1 MSSNI
6 RTTNSHN
13 NETGEEIESS
23 EYDKYININCE
34 QHGTLIKICVV
45 LATTLIIATISG
57 LFLITHIPLNPP
69 DTKHTFSSNTHR
81 TSGFS
86 GKNVSNKT
94 SGLIET
100 PSIENYKN
108 FLDESD
114 CCKFLYVEN
123 IRGDF
128 SFQGSIQGI
137 YRLKS
142 KFNGRELYKG
152 DRFDSNIAWTKGS
165 WAIGANPNT
174 RENWI
179 LFTSVCSAFCIEECS
194 SKDWKGL
201 DINLYCYRNLS
212 HDVNP
217 CSGYRPLRIAGS
229 GFGEISFPNKY
240 RNPSSYEI
248 RMCEWRIS
256 GRFGYIMKIT
266 ILALNL
272 NKQNLF
278 IMDGEDASAPV
289 IGGFHASNDAIVEP
303 MFSSGLT
310 FGINESKYIDYTC
323 MASQAR

>member
-45 LATTLIIATISG
+45 LATTLIIATISL
-57 LFLITHIPLNPP
+57 LFLITHIPLNPS
-69 DTKHTFSSNTHR
+69 DTKDTFSSNTHK

-86 GKNVSNKT
+86 EKNVNNKT

-100 PSIENYKN
+100 TSIEKYKT
-108 FLDESD
+108 FLDEGD
-114 CCKFLYVEN
+114 CCKFLYVDNNRE
-123 IRGDF
+123 DF
-128 SFQGSIQGI
+128 GFQGI

-142 KFNGRELYKG
+142 KFNGRELYKS
-152 DRFDSNIAWTKGS
+152 DRFDSNIAWTKES
-165 WAIGANPNT
+165 WAIGGNPNT
-174 RENWI
+174 RENWV
-179 LFTSVCSAFCIEECS
+179 LYTSVCSAFCIEECS

-201 DINLYCYRNLS
+201 DINVYCYRNLS
-212 HDVNP
+212 YDVNP
-217 CSGYRPLRIAGS
+217 CSDDRPLRIAGS
-229 GFGEISFPNKY
+229 GFGQISFPNNY
-240 RNPSSYEI
+240 RNPSSYEF

-256 GRFGYIMKIT
+256 GRFGYIIKIT
-266 ILALNL
+266 ILELNL

-278 IMDGEDASAPV
+278 IIDGEDASAPV

-310 FGINESKYIDYTC
+310 FGINESKYIII
-323 MASQAR
+323 